1 MCFPKTP
8 YFTNIIPPLKTKP
21 EHGPLFTSHV
31 AYFPNLWANVLRRFC
46 MCQLFLITICY
57 LDLYLC
63 VRYFNFGAATQILQ
77 QHVSISEKS
86 NQKLRSTTD
95 KWYDPCNMPS
105 KSQSGSS
112 KDVKTLQILTCAWAI
127 WSEEGLRHEW
137 GDSWEK
143 EESVSLGACWTV
155 SRLGQ
160 RLIKL

>member
-31 AYFPNLWANVLRRFC
+31 AFFSKFMSKRAETLLYVSTFSYN
-46 MCQLFLITICY
+46 Y

-63 VRYFNFGAATQILQ
+63 VTNISIFGQ
-77 QHVSISEKS
+77 QRKS
-86 NQKLRSTTD
+86 CNSMSPYQRSLIKRSTTD
-95 KWYDPCNMPS
+95 KWYDPCNTPS
-105 KSQSGSS
+105 KSQSVSN
-112 KDVKTLQILTCAWAI
+112 KDVKTLQILTCCAWAI

-143 EESVSLGACWTV
+143 EESVSLGAWWTV